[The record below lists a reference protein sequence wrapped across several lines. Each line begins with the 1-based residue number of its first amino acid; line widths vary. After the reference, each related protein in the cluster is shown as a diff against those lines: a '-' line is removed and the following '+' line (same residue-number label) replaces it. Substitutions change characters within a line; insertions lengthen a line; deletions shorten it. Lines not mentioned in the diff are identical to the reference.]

1 MNQHLMFTCIYNL
14 FGPDM
19 TYQVDWEWKI
29 NYFQRLFS
37 PAAVQ
42 AANSNKKTPLA
53 CTEKWQAVKK
63 KMKKEED
70 F

>member
-42 AANSNKKTPLA
+42 AANSNKKLPWPVQKNDKQL
-53 CTEKWQAVKK
+53 KK
-63 KMKKEED
+63 KMKKED